1 MVKTNPLTQALRQQ
15 DRKNGSA
22 LIRSDLVDVTS
33 VNKTHLPKLPPSR
46 VGRVLIGG
54 HFAPEVQ
61 TELKVLAAQ
70 ERTSIQSLIAE
81 GIDAVFARRHKPQIA
96 TLSPLRTSTEE

>member
-1 MVKTNPLTQALRQQ
+1 MAKTNPLTQGLSKQNHQ
-15 DRKNGSA
+15 TEGGQ
-22 LIRSDLVDVTS
+22 
-33 VNKTHLPKLPPSR
+33 VNTGNATKPSSTRLPPSR

-70 ERTSIQSLIAE
+70 ERTSVQALIAE
-81 GIDAVFARRHKPQIA
+81 GINAVFARRHKSQIA
-96 TLSPLRTSTEE
+96 RLTPQQGSGER